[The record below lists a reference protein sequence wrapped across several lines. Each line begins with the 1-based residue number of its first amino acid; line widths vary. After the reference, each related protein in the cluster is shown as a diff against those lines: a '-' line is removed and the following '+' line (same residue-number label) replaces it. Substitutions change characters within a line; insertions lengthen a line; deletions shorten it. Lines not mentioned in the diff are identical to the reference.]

1 MLSALAVFV
10 GAGFG
15 ALSRW
20 GLALA
25 LNPVFPIVPLG
36 TLSANLAGGFL
47 MGIAVQLLAT
57 FPATSPELRLL
68 LTTGFLG
75 GFTTF
80 STFSAEA
87 VDLLGR
93 RLYGWTLIHVG
104 AHLLGSL
111 VLTVI
116 GLEAARLLTGGRP

>member
-1 MLSALAVFV
+1 LLSVLAVFG

-15 ALSRW
+15 ALLRW
-20 GLALA
+20 VLGLA
-25 LNPVFPIVPLG
+25 LNPMFPTVPLG

-47 MGIAVQLLAT
+47 MGIAVQMFAT
-57 FPATSPELRLL
+57 HPSAAPELRLL

-87 VDLLGR
+87 VDLIGR
-93 RLYGWTLIHVG
+93 RLYGWTLIHVSG
-104 AHLLGSL
+104 HLFGSL
-111 VLTVI
+111 VLTII
-116 GLEAARLLTGGRP
+116 GLEAARILTGGRP

>member
-1 MLSALAVFV
+1 MFAAFTVFV
-10 GAGFG
+10 GAGLG
-15 ALSRW
+15 ALLRW
-20 GLALA
+20 GLGLSLNAL
-25 LNPVFPIVPLG
+25 FPLVPLG

-47 MGIAVQLLAT
+47 MGVAVQLFAT
-57 FPATSPELRLL
+57 HPSAAPELRLL
-68 LTTGFLG
+68 VTTGFLG

-87 VDLLGR
+87 VDLIAR
-93 RLYGWTLIHVG
+93 RLYGWTLLHVG

-111 VLTVI
+111 VLTII

>member
-1 MLSALAVFV
+1 MLSVAAVFG

-15 ALSRW
+15 ALLRW
-20 GLALA
+20 VLGLA
-25 LNPVFPIVPLG
+25 LNPVFPTVPLG
-36 TLSANLAGGFL
+36 TLSANVIGGFL
-47 MGIAVQLLAT
+47 MGVAVQLFGSHPSA
-57 FPATSPELRLL
+57 APELRLL

-87 VDLLGR
+87 VDLIGR
-93 RLYGWTLIHVG
+93 RLYGWSLVHVS

-111 VLTVI
+111 VLTII
-116 GLEAARLLTGGRP
+116 GLEVARFLTGGRP